1 MDWTVGRAK
10 RRRRGDEREIEEEG
24 GGVPRGRCRCVV
36 ESQGASQARR
46 TGMSP
51 TRASAGQRWH
61 FLIFCLVPV
70 NIRLPVTPRSPTP
83 TLYILVFHRPRSIYT
98 TAALCA
104 LSPSLFTTLTG
115 YIIKQ

>member
-51 TRASAGQRWH
+51 TRASAGQRRH
-61 FLIFCLVPV
+61 FF
-70 NIRLPVTPRSPTP
+70 
-83 TLYILVFHRPRSIYT
+83 F
-98 TAALCA
+98 
-104 LSPSLFTTLTG
+104 
-115 YIIKQ
+115 

>member
-70 NIRLPVTPRSPTP
+70 NIRLPVT
-83 TLYILVFHRPRSIYT
+83 TLAHAHTIYSSVSSSSIDLYRCTVCSLRPSSQ
-98 TAALCA
+98 L
-104 LSPSLFTTLTG
+104 
-115 YIIKQ
+115 